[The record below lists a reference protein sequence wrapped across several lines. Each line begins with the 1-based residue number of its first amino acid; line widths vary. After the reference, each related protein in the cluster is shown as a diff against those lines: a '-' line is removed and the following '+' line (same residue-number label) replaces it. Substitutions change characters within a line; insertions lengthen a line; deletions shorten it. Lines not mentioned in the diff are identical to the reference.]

1 MPAISEKQR
10 RFFEAVT
17 HNPAFAKK
25 VGVPQSVGKEFTKK
39 DFQDELNEIKEQ
51 ILAYKNSPLNAVAT
65 PLEKPDDA
73 DPCWEDYKQ
82 LGMKEKGGK
91 EVPNCVPEEDA
102 KEDSEA
108 WQNKEGKNKNG
119 GLNEKGRESYNKA
132 HGGHL
137 KAPQKEGSRHESFCA
152 RMKGMKSK
160 LTSSKTANDP
170 DSRINKSLRKWHCHE
185 DAQIEQNLSSS
196 PMPINKDA
204 GVMGRASGI
213 LFMTDKGEILF
224 LRRGN
229 GSDYPNHWAVCGGHQ
244 EKGETLEEGARREC
258 FEETGIKYKGDL
270 ELLHDDGQFATYL
283 ARIGERC
290 DVKLNY
296 EHTGYDWADAENPPM
311 PMHPSLYN
319 TLKIV
324 SADTELDVAELISE
338 GLLPSPQPYSNMH
351 LLDIRITGTGMAYR
365 SSIEEHVWR
374 DPSLYL
380 NDEFLR
386 RCNGLT
392 VIRDHPDSAVLN
404 SKEFKD
410 RAIGS
415 ILLPYIKGDEVWGI
429 AKIYDN
435 DVMEEILEGDIST
448 SPSVAFDNSA
458 QNVTLTTEQGEPLLI
473 EGKPFLLDHI
483 AIVTKDR
490 GGKGVWDKGG
500 DAQGVLL
507 NNKEEFKMDA
517 SKIAPVADASG
528 DKLDAILNAIT
539 GLAVRVDAMEKN
551 MPAEPL
557 MKAADKK
564 RKDDDDMKMSKK
576 DDDDDMRKD
585 DDDEEDVPPFIKK
598 KMKKDDD
605 MMDDEK
611 CDDDDMKKDAVSRS
625 DKKRKDAH
633 GVAEKP
639 SGEMRFDEEEEEEEE
654 AEKKKEAKMDEND
667 EKAMK
672 KDEEMARMA
681 DAQAKADSVYSAF
694 GKSATRPLDGEK
706 HTAYRKRLLR
716 GLQSYSDAYK
726 DVNLLAIKDAKLLD
740 IAEKQIMAD
749 ALQSA
754 KFAMHIPKGSL
765 YEVKK
770 QDASGRTITSYKG
783 HISAFLDE
791 FKLEPM
797 RAKKWF
803 TNNVE
808 RN

>member
-1 MPAISEKQR
+1 
-10 RFFEAVT
+10 
-17 HNPAFAKK
+17 
-25 VGVPQSVGKEFTKK
+25 
-39 DFQDELNEIKEQ
+39 
-51 ILAYKNSPLNAVAT
+51 
-65 PLEKPDDA
+65 
-73 DPCWEDYKQ
+73 
-82 LGMKEKGGK
+82 
-91 EVPNCVPEEDA
+91 
-102 KEDSEA
+102 
-108 WQNKEGKNKNG
+108 
-119 GLNEKGRESYNKA
+119 
-132 HGGHL
+132 
-137 KAPQKEGSRHESFCA
+137 
-152 RMKGMKSK
+152 
-160 LTSSKTANDP
+160 
-170 DSRINKSLRKWHCHE
+170 
-185 DAQIEQNLSSS
+185 
-196 PMPINKDA
+196 
-204 GVMGRASGI
+204 MG
-213 LFMTDKGEILF
+213 
-224 LRRGN
+224 
-229 GSDYPNHWAVCGGHQ
+229 
-244 EKGETLEEGARREC
+244 EC
-258 FEETGIKYKGDL
+258 L
-270 ELLHDDGQFATYL
+270 P
-283 ARIGERC
+283 
-290 DVKLNY
+290 VKLNY
-296 EHTGYDWADAENPPM
+296 EHSGYDWADAENPPM
-311 PMHPSLYN
+311 PMHPALYN
-319 TLKIV
+319 SLQIA
-324 SADTELDVAELISE
+324 SADTEFDVAQLMSE
-338 GLLPSPQPYSNMH
+338 GLLPSPQPFSNMH

-392 VIRDHPDSAVLN
+392 VIRDHPESAVLN

-415 ILLPYIKGDEVWGI
+415 VLLPYIKGDEVWGI

-435 DVMEEILEGDIST
+435 DAMSEILEGEIST
-448 SPSVAFDNSA
+448 SPSVAFDNNA
-458 QNVTLTTEQGEPLLI
+458 QNVTLTTEEGEPLLI

-517 SKIAPVADASG
+517 REIAPVADASG
-528 DKLDAILNAIT
+528 DKLDAILKAIN
-539 GLAVRVDAMEKN
+539 GLAVRVDAMEEKN
-551 MPAEPL
+551 MPAKPL

-585 DDDEEDVPPFIKK
+585 DDEEEDVPPFIKK

-611 CDDDDMKKDAVSRS
+611 RDDDDDMGKDDAVSRS

-639 SGEMRFDEEEEEEEE
+639 SGEMRFDEEEE
-654 AEKKKEAKMDEND
+654 AKKKEAKMDDDD
-667 EKAMK
+667 EEAMK
-672 KDEEMARMA
+672 KDEEMGRMA

-694 GKSATRPLDGEK
+694 GKSATRPLDGEN
-706 HTAYRKRLLR
+706 HIAYRKRLLR

-726 DVNLLAIKDAKLLD
+726 DVNLLAIKDVKLLD